1 MSVAAAFSGSGV
13 VIASMPATV
22 GKQLVVSSIP
32 ATVGKQSIV
41 LMSISAG
48 SYQLIGVI
56 RMPAVG

>member
-1 MSVAAAFSGSGV
+1 
-13 VIASMPATV
+13 MPATV

-32 ATVGKQSIV
+32 ATVGEQLIGPMSISATVGKQLIG

-48 SYQLIGVI
+48 GYQLIGVI